1 MNKCYYEAVIFTL
14 RIPNLMNLKDFHNP
28 EVGQVI
34 LTQSGY
40 HAFIPAPLPPN
51 LVWTLPLV
59 SALSE
64 AERDLSRLAALTGA
78 FPFPRLLIQPFM
90 RREAVLSS
98 RIEGIRATLA
108 ELYTYESTQL
118 SFLEPGDDVREV
130 HNYVTALDYG
140 LERLKTLPISL
151 RLIREIHEKLM
162 HGVRGGN
169 LTPGEFRRTQNWI
182 GPAGS
187 TIMTATYIPPP
198 VDEMNQALGD
208 LEKFIHTST
217 EVPVLARAAMIHYQ
231 FEALHPFLDGN
242 GRVGR
247 LLMAL
252 LFTEWNI
259 LSQPLLNLSVYFER
273 YRQEYY
279 DNLLAVSQR
288 GDWVAWLRF
297 FLRGVSS
304 QAQDSLVRM
313 QRLEAI
319 RTKYEPLVKSDRNSE
334 RMGVVMDFLFIR
346 PIFSAKQL
354 AENVGMPFKTARQ
367 YIEKL
372 AKAGILREVTGNAR
386 NQIYR
391 ADEIFGAMDNVQD

>member
-1 MNKCYYEAVIFTL
+1 MNPNDFRSPEA
-14 RIPNLMNLKDFHNP
+14 
-28 EVGQVI
+28 GQVI
-34 LTQSGY
+34 LTQKGY

-51 LVWTLPLV
+51 LVWSLPLI

-98 RIEGIRATLA
+98 RIEGTRATLA

-187 TIMTATYIPPP
+187 TIMNAAFVPPP

-208 LEKFIHTST
+208 LEKFIHTGT
-217 EVPVLARAAMIHYQ
+217 DAPVLARAAMIHYQ

-259 LSQPLLNLSVYFER
+259 LPQPLLNLSVYFER

-279 DNLLAVSQR
+279 DNLLAVSQH
-288 GDWVAWLRF
+288 GDWEVWLRF

-334 RMGVVMDFLFIR
+334 RMGAVLDFLFAR
-346 PIFSAKQL
+346 PILSAKQL

-372 AKAGILREVTGNAR
+372 ANAGILREVTGNAR

-391 ADEIFGAMDNVQD
+391 ADEIFGAMDKIQE

>member
-1 MNKCYYEAVIFTL
+1 MNPNDFRSPEA
-14 RIPNLMNLKDFHNP
+14 
-28 EVGQVI
+28 GQVI
-34 LTQSGY
+34 LTQNGY

-51 LVWTLPLV
+51 LVWSLPLI

-64 AERDLSRLAALTGA
+64 AERDLSRLAALAGA

-98 RIEGIRATLA
+98 RIEGTRATLA

-118 SFLEPGDDVREV
+118 SFLELGDDVSEV

-162 HGVRGGN
+162 HSVRGGN

-187 TIMTATYIPPP
+187 TIMTATYVPPP
-198 VDEMNQALGD
+198 VDEMNQALGH

-217 EVPVLARAAMIHYQ
+217 EIPVLARAAMIHYQ

-247 LLMAL
+247 LLIAL

-288 GDWVAWLRF
+288 GDWEVWLRF

-334 RMGVVMDFLFIR
+334 RMGAVLDFLFAR
-346 PIFSAKQL
+346 PILSAKQL
-354 AENVGMPFKTARQ
+354 AESVGMPFKTARQ

-391 ADEIFGAMDNVQD
+391 ADEIFGTMDNVQE

>member
-1 MNKCYYEAVIFTL
+1 MN
-14 RIPNLMNLKDFHNP
+14 PNDFHSP
-28 EVGQVI
+28 ETGQVV
-34 LTQSGY
+34 LTQNGY

-51 LVWTLPLV
+51 FSWSLPLI

-64 AERDLSRLAALTGA
+64 AERDLSRLAALAGA

-98 RIEGIRATLA
+98 RIEGTRATLA
-108 ELYTYESTQL
+108 ELYTYESARL
-118 SFLEPGDDVREV
+118 SFLESGDDVREV

-162 HGVRGGN
+162 QGVRGGN
-169 LTPGEFRRTQNWI
+169 LTLGEFRRTQNWI

-187 TIMTATYIPPP
+187 TIMTATY
-198 VDEMNQALGD
+198 V
-208 LEKFIHTST
+208 
-217 EVPVLARAAMIHYQ
+217 HYQ

-259 LSQPLLNLSVYFER
+259 LPQPLLNLSVYFER

-279 DNLLAVSQR
+279 DHLLAVSQR
-288 GDWVAWLRF
+288 GDWEAWLRF
-297 FLRGVSS
+297 FLRGVSA
-304 QAQDSLVRM
+304 QARDSLARM

-319 RTKYEPLVKSDRNSE
+319 RAKYEPLVKSDRNSE
-334 RMGVVMDFLFIR
+334 RMSAVLDFLFAR
-346 PIFSAKQL
+346 PILSTKQL
-354 AENVGMPFKTARQ
+354 AGSLDMPFKTARQ
-367 YIEKL
+367 YIAKL
-372 AKAGILREVTGNAR
+372 AKTGILREVTGNTR

-391 ADEIFGAMDNVQD
+391 ADEVFGVLDNVQD

>member
-1 MNKCYYEAVIFTL
+1 MNPNDFRSPEA
-14 RIPNLMNLKDFHNP
+14 
-28 EVGQVI
+28 GQVI
-34 LTQSGY
+34 QTQNGY

-51 LVWTLPLV
+51 LVWSLPLI

-64 AERDLSRLAALTGA
+64 AERDLSRLAALAGA

-98 RIEGIRATLA
+98 RIEGTRATLA

-118 SFLEPGDDVREV
+118 SFLELGDDVSEV

-162 HGVRGGN
+162 HSVRGGN

-187 TIMTATYIPPP
+187 TIMTATYVPPP
-198 VDEMNQALGD
+198 VDEMNQALGH

-217 EVPVLARAAMIHYQ
+217 EIPVLARAAMIHYQ

-247 LLMAL
+247 LLIAL

-288 GDWVAWLRF
+288 GDWEVWLRF

-334 RMGVVMDFLFIR
+334 RMGAVLDFLFAR
-346 PIFSAKQL
+346 PILSAKQL
-354 AENVGMPFKTARQ
+354 AESVGMPFKTARQ

-391 ADEIFGAMDNVQD
+391 ADEIFGTMDNVQE

>member
-1 MNKCYYEAVIFTL
+1 MN
-14 RIPNLMNLKDFHNP
+14 PNDFHKS
-28 EVGQVI
+28 EAGQVV
-34 LTQSGY
+34 LTQNGY
-40 HAFIPAPLPPN
+40 YAFIPAPLPPN
-51 LVWTLPLV
+51 LLWSLPLI

-64 AERDLSRLAALTGA
+64 AERDLSRLATLAGA

-98 RIEGIRATLA
+98 RIEGTRASLA
-108 ELYTYESTQL
+108 ELYTYETTQL

-130 HNYVTALDYG
+130 YNYVTALDYG
-140 LERLKTLPISL
+140 LERLQTLPISL

-162 HGVRGGN
+162 KGVRGGN

-187 TIMTATYIPPP
+187 TIMTATYVPPP
-198 VDEMNQALGD
+198 VDDMLQALGD
-208 LEKFIHTST
+208 LEKFIHQGTH
-217 EVPVLARAAMIHYQ
+217 VPVLARAAMIHYQ

-252 LFTEWNI
+252 LFAEWNI
-259 LSQPLLNLSVYFER
+259 LPQPLLNLSVYFER

-279 DNLLAVSQR
+279 DHLLAVSQR
-288 GDWVAWLRF
+288 GNWEAWLRF
-297 FLRGVSS
+297 FLRGVSA
-304 QAQDSLVRM
+304 QARDSLVRM
-313 QRLEAI
+313 QRLEEI
-319 RTKYEPLVKSDRNSE
+319 RVRYQPWVASDRNAE
-334 RMGVVMDFLFIR
+334 RMGAVVDFLFAK
-346 PIFSAKQL
+346 PILSAKQL
-354 AENVGMPFKTARQ
+354 AGGLGMPFKTARQ

-372 AKAGILREVTGNAR
+372 VQAGILREITGNAR

-391 ADEIFGAMDNVQD
+391 ADEVFGALDNLQD